1 MHAKFI
7 AVAYTVAFLAVFALA
22 DKKVSLSKDEIRK
35 YVEEDYEAAN
45 KNVKK
50 TVEDGV
56 KVYAHVHHSPATESD
71 KLDAKKRKSLLSY
84 DIEGERY
91 DQLKNTDVE
100 DADVVAMEL
109 KYEKVF
115 SELLKEIGLKNA
127 RQLTPRTLL
136 FEVEKRMET
145 KDEEQRVKPFDR
157 MLSYLKHQIMEVNKF
172 NEDGEEDKYDMK
184 KFVSN
189 VFGKYRARHEEDK
202 SRVQRILDLE
212 EHLYNSGEHDPN
224 ERRDEFHDKFYVPR
238 EYRTNIKQPI
248 LDIKGKGNL

>member
-1 MHAKFI
+1 
-7 AVAYTVAFLAVFALA
+7 
-22 DKKVSLSKDEIRK
+22 
-35 YVEEDYEAAN
+35 
-45 KNVKK
+45 
-50 TVEDGV
+50 
-56 KVYAHVHHSPATESD
+56 
-71 KLDAKKRKSLLSY
+71 
-84 DIEGERY
+84 
-91 DQLKNTDVE
+91 
-100 DADVVAMEL
+100 MEL

-136 FEVEKRMET
+136 FEVEKRMEK

-212 EHLYNSGEHDPN
+212 EHLYNSGEHNPT
-224 ERRDEFHDKFYVPR
+224 EHRPEFHDKFYVPR
-238 EYRTNIKQPI
+238 QYRTTVKQPVLSI
-248 LDIKGKGNL
+248 QNKGNL